1 MVDSIYI
8 PSGTQ
13 TTSSSVCLQHT
24 VTRAVLNVNKIRNI
38 DPKRDYFVSI
48 SAGTGTT
55 QLIAPQ
61 SGFNILVNNYTIT
74 SQSGTTVYFL
84 SGTGKITG
92 DIYMSAND
100 HVESNTVALKTKMSE
115 GLSINNTNGNI
126 GGSIT
131 YRIV

>member
-8 PSGTQ
+8 PSGSQ

-24 VTRAVLNVNKIRNI
+24 VTRATLNVKNIRNI
-38 DPKRDYFVSI
+38 DPRRDYFVSI
-48 SAGTGTT
+48 SAGTGVT
-55 QLIAPQ
+55 QLIPPQ
-61 SGFNILVNNYTIT
+61 TGFNILVNNYTVT
-74 SQSGTTVYFL
+74 SQSGTTVHFL
-84 SGTGKITG
+84 SGTGRITG
-92 DIYMSAND
+92 DIYMSANG

-115 GLSINNTNGNI
+115 GLSINNTAGNI

>member
-8 PSGTQ
+8 SSGTQ

-24 VTRAVLNVNKIRNI
+24 VTRAVLNVNNIRNI
-38 DPKRDYFVSI
+38 DPNRDYFVSI

-61 SGFNILVNNYTIT
+61 SGFNILVNNYTVT

-84 SGTGKITG
+84 SGTGRLTSN
-92 DIYMSAND
+92 IYMSAND
-100 HVESNTVALKTKMSE
+100 HVESDTTGLKTKMSE